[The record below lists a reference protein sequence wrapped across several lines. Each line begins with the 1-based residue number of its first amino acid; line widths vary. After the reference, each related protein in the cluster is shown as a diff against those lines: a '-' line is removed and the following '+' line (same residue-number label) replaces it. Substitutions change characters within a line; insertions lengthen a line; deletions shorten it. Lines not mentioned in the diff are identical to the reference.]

1 MEVYQ
6 YSCYI
11 TYLTVGM
18 VLMDS
23 KEKILNVAFT
33 LFLQKGYR
41 DVSLKEIVK
50 EVGLT
55 KGAFY
60 HYFDGKEQL
69 FTEVIDGYFI
79 SLSDHIY
86 EQLPKVH
93 LEMFMT
99 GYQKV
104 LSEQIDRL
112 TKDAVKEKTISLS
125 YYYFA
130 FDALRILPDFG
141 VKMQEIQFREEQTW
155 IEVIENAIASGEILS
170 SIDSQEIARLFIS
183 SKDGL
188 GIQVI
193 LENRLKQFSKEI
205 FNLWVSIY
213 KLIKA

>member
-155 IEVIENAIASGEILS
+155 IEVIENAIASGEIIS

>member
-1 MEVYQ
+1 
-6 YSCYI
+6 
-11 TYLTVGM
+11 M

>member
-1 MEVYQ
+1 
-6 YSCYI
+6 
-11 TYLTVGM
+11 M

-155 IEVIENAIASGEILS
+155 IEVIENAIASGEIIS